1 MWQKCIINIWHE
13 FSNSYQY
20 LFRSRFIYLFIYS
33 TLRPY
38 DHQNIQVGWICGPN
52 GLDLLNVNL
61 RGGGPHSKFSAQGA
75 EFLAMALGGGTG
87 LIIAND
93 WKCINLPSLGIK
105 SSFESHSVTITHSIK
120 MHFVVVYRPPGPQG
134 NFLDEL
140 DVLLSTFPEDGTPLV
155 MLGDFNIHPDKP
167 QAADFHTLLA
177 FFISRVLTS
186 ATHKTGNQLDL
197 IYTRH
202 SSTDHVLVTP
212 LHTSDHF
219 LLNLNLDMVP
229 DKIHTTPHVIFR
241 RNLRSLS
248 HTRLSAMVSSLLPHP
263 KQLASLDANS
273 ATDTFCSTHISCLDT
288 VCPLSSRP
296 ACTTPSAPWL

>member
-1 MWQKCIINIWHE
+1 
-13 FSNSYQY
+13 
-20 LFRSRFIYLFIYS
+20 
-33 TLRPY
+33 
-38 DHQNIQVGWICGPN
+38 
-52 GLDLLNVNL
+52 
-61 RGGGPHSKFSAQGA
+61 
-75 EFLAMALGGGTG
+75 MALGGGTG
-87 LIIAND
+87 LLIAND

-140 DVLLSTFPEDGTPLV
+140 DVLLSNFPEDGTPLA

-219 LLNLNLDMVP
+219 LLTLNLDMVP
-229 DKIHTTPHVIFR
+229 DKTHTPPHVINR

-248 HTRLSAMVSSLLPHP
+248 HTWLSAMVSSLLPHP
-263 KQLASLDANS
+263 KQLASLDANCLRFQQTANPS
-273 ATDTFCSTHISCLDT
+273 FHHNFTIQLGTSTI
-288 VCPLSSRP
+288 
-296 ACTTPSAPWL
+296 TPSKTARNLGVVIDDELTFSDHIAKTAQTC

>member
-1 MWQKCIINIWHE
+1 M
-13 FSNSYQY
+13 
-20 LFRSRFIYLFIYS
+20 
-33 TLRPY
+33 
-38 DHQNIQVGWICGPN
+38 
-52 GLDLLNVNL
+52 NL
-61 RGGGPHSKFSAQGA
+61 RGGGGGGHSKFSAQGP

-87 LIIAND
+87 LLIAND

-186 ATHKTGNQLDL
+186 ATHKTGNQLNL

-241 RNLRSLS
+241 RF
-248 HTRLSAMVSSLLPHP
+248 HHP
-263 KQLASLDANS
+263 VGI
-273 ATDTFCSTHISCLDT
+273 STI
-288 VCPLSSRP
+288 
-296 ACTTPSAPWL
+296 TPSKTARNLGVVIDDELTFSDYNAKTAQTCRFDLFNIKKIRPFLSEHASQLLV